1 VDGTGIQKFSTKKL
15 SPRMLK
21 AIASKINSELET
33 AVKYIQESD
42 VQQAI
47 GILIKLADEL
57 KNLI

>member
-1 VDGTGIQKFSTKKL
+1 
-15 SPRMLK
+15 MLK